1 MENTGSKWANRFIVA
16 AIIQGGVMA
25 AMALVIVGM
34 QITYTQVNIIQ
45 FLSLSF
51 EGTAKWFFLG
61 IIFYLIIIV
70 AVAVTALFYIQIEV
84 FLKKKF
90 SRTLNILA
98 SIHLIGMNVGGAG
111 AMLIMTFAGLAGTGL
126 ITLFTEGKLGPK
138 NPAIMDSF
146 IEPIG
151 GFIALL
157 AIGVI
162 CGGICFIIAYRQES
176 KIEKF

>member
-34 QITYTQVNIIQ
+34 QITYTQINIIQ

-90 SRTLNILA
+90 SRTLNVLA

-111 AMLIMTFAGLAGTGL
+111 AMMIMTYAGLAGTGL
-126 ITLFTEGKLGPK
+126 LTVFTEGKLGPK
-138 NPAIMDSF
+138 YPAIMDSF

-151 GFIALL
+151 GFITLL

-162 CGGICFIIAYRQES
+162 CGGIGFIKAYRQEN
-176 KIEKF
+176 EN